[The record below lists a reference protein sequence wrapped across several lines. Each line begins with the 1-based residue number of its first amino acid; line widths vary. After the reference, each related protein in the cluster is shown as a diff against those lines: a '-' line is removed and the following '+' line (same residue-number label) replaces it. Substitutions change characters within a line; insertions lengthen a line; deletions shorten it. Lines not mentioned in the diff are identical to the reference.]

1 MRQDIFFKA
10 NICEYVILRLK
21 LDIGRFSSC
30 ISKVCVFP
38 LELLDAV
45 DELLDPALEQVVL
58 TSQLIDVILWQK
70 IFFQSSWSSWWHD
83 LKKP

>member
-1 MRQDIFFKA
+1 LHL
-10 NICEYVILRLK
+10 EVLR
-21 LDIGRFSSC
+21 
-30 ISKVCVFP
+30 FP

-45 DELLDPALEQVVL
+45 DELLGAFDLPIPLELLDPALEQVVL

-70 IFFQSSWSSWWHD
+70 IIFQSSWSSWWHD